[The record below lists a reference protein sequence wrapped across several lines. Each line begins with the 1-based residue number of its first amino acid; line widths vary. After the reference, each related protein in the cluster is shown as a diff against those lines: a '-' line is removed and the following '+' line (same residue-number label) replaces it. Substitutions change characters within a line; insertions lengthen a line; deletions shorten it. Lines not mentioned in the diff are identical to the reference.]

1 MLGRK
6 KEIKS
11 MDFITLF
18 IGVIQ
23 GGIPSFR
30 GHSIQAMHIMSVFY
44 DSLPFRYRIKINK
57 DDLIYAVLFIDI
69 GKMSIPPDIRNKA
82 GKLSPEEHEVMNKYD
97 SIGADMLADIY
108 HLKDIAGWLRYYRER
123 IDGNGQYHLKD
134 KEIPLASRLMAIVDT
149 YLAITIPQAHRP
161 VKNHEDALFEL
172 RLVAGTQLDKELV
185 EIFCGI
191 SDDLILGSIKE
202 ADSETIAIQK
212 YMMSQVPEEK
222 KV

>member
-1 MLGRK
+1 MIGRK
-6 KEIKS
+6 REIKS
-11 MDFITLF
+11 LDFITLF

-44 DSLPFRYRIKINK
+44 DNLPFWYRIRINK

-69 GKMSIPPDIRNKA
+69 GKMSIPLDIRNKA
-82 GKLSPEEHEVMNKYD
+82 GKLSAKEHEVMNRYD

-134 KEIPLASRLMAIVDT
+134 REIPLASKLLAIVDT
-149 YLAITIPQAHRP
+149 YLAITIPQPHRP

-172 RLVAGTQLDKELV
+172 RLVAGTQLDRELV
-185 EIFCGI
+185 EIFCNI
-191 SDDLILGSIKE
+191 SDDIILGSIRE
-202 ADSETIAIQK
+202 AENETNAIQK
-212 YMMSQVPEEK
+212 YMKSQVPEDY
-222 KV
+222 